1 MRNPFFLPLLISVL
15 VCGCASSV
23 KYDNTFA
30 GVGADQPLFLPSKI
44 ALFSPE
50 SIEVADP
57 KFSKR
62 FLTRGNKLES
72 DSFAIGIAKA
82 LESKGIQVDLRRYK
96 ESSLDQSA
104 DVSGRVAEICSGD
117 TSRYSLVVGMLRIV
131 DENQDRN
138 TPCHL
143 QKGSASILGLGCLEE
158 APRPSLRVEIQL
170 YDHLRSKIARTLK
183 FGTDAKLIGI
193 QIGWIDI
200 QPEGFSPMM
209 KPIFKEL
216 ADTVRVR

>member
-1 MRNPFFLPLLISVL
+1 MRNPVSLLLLLSVL
-15 VCGCASSV
+15 LAGCASSV

-30 GVGADQPLFLPSKI
+30 GVGADQPLFLPSRI
-44 ALFSPE
+44 MLFAPE

-57 KFSKR
+57 KFAKR
-62 FLTRGNKLES
+62 FLTRGNKSES

-82 LESKGIQVDLRRYK
+82 LESKGIEVDLRRYK
-96 ESSLDQSA
+96 ESSLDQAA
-104 DVSGRVAEICSGD
+104 DISGRIAEICSRD
-117 TSRYSLVVGMLRIV
+117 TSRYSLVVGMLRVV
-131 DENQDRN
+131 DESQDRN

-143 QKGSASILGLGCLEE
+143 QKGASSILGLGCLEE

-170 YDHLRSKIARTLK
+170 YDHLRAKISRTLK

-193 QIGWIDI
+193 QLGWIDI
-200 QPEGFSPMM
+200 QPEGFAPMM